1 MISQLVKFGLVGVLN
16 TVITFIVIA
25 LLTVWEINPYLSNAV
40 GFTAGLVNSFLMNS
54 RFTFNQ
60 SYSAKAVGKFGISF
74 ALSYA
79 LNIFVLHYLMNL
91 STVSPIAA
99 QFLAMVSYNITFFV
113 LMKAWVF
120 VHD

>member
-1 MISQLVKFGLVGVLN
+1 MN

-25 LLTVWEINPYLSNAV
+25 LLTVWEINPYLSNAT
-40 GFTAGLVNSFLMNS
+40 GFTAGLVNSFLMNG

-91 STVSPIAA
+91 STIPTIAA

-120 VHD
+120 ARD